1 MATVRKKQG
10 VKIMI
15 LVQRYTWNHLIGF
28 CLQFSKT
35 QNFMVY
41 DKIDRNCN
49 SRTGDPQGKKN
60 TKIKP
65 YPTKNRVYAL
75 F

>member
-1 MATVRKKQG
+1 
-10 VKIMI
+10 
-15 LVQRYTWNHLIGF
+15 
-28 CLQFSKT
+28 
-35 QNFMVY
+35 MVY

-49 SRTGDPQGKKN
+49 SCTGDPQGQEN